1 MTGPGKPPGTG
12 IPGAGRVFQVIQSQP
27 GSASRIAMIV
37 FLLIIALPLL
47 LLGLIAAAVSV
58 AVFLV
63 LSGWN
68 RLFGKRSPDWAKHD
82 AEGRKGVR
90 VRR

>member
-1 MTGPGKPPGTG
+1 
-12 IPGAGRVFQVIQSQP
+12 
-27 GSASRIAMIV
+27 MIV
-37 FLLIIALPLL
+37 FLIIIALPLL
-47 LLGLIAAAVSV
+47 LLALIAATVSV

-68 RLFGKRSPDWAKHD
+68 RLFGKRSPDWAQHD
-82 AEGRKGVR
+82 TEGRKGVR